1 MIKRKMHGGQEM
13 ATLFL
18 SSSYS
23 HGFSVVVIFFY
34 FVWSHPL
41 LSVNAEKRNK
51 LYNWSSENDLWYLCW
66 MVIREY
72 EPGTGH

>member
-41 LSVNAEKRNK
+41 LSVNAEKGINCIIGAVK
-51 LYNWSSENDLWYLCW
+51 MTSGISAGW
-66 MVIREY
+66 
-72 EPGTGH
+72 